1 MEFGTS
7 FQIADIYYVT
17 TLYVNYTLIFKSL
30 YIYIRTVAP
39 EAIGLVPA
47 VYGAEQKW
55 PCPI

>member
-1 MEFGTS
+1 MSQHYMSIILS
-7 FQIADIYYVT
+7 FLKVFFFF
-17 TLYVNYTLIFKSL
+17 N
-30 YIYIRTVAP
+30 IRTVAP